1 MVGIPAN
8 YIGGDPGRIA
18 IKFFNGNEV
27 VVGFIVKQ
35 SGSRRYVVSDGIKQ
49 WTVSLVRTLSDL
61 QNMGDGMATIEI
73 FPFINGEISDTPE
86 HIQRFDQFTCYTI
99 EGHRYGWRFEKP
111 FEVGVGKGAD
121 QDGEGNIAQLPS

>member
-1 MVGIPAN
+1 MVGIPSD

-18 IKFFNGNEV
+18 IKFFNGTEV
-27 VVGFIVKQ
+27 VTGFIVKQ
-35 SGSRRYVVSDGIKQ
+35 TGSRRYVASDGVTQ
-49 WTVSLVRTLSDL
+49 VEVNLCRTLSDL
-61 QNMGDGMATIEI
+61 QNMGAGMGTIEI
-73 FPFINGEISDTPE
+73 FPYIDGAISPTPE

-121 QDGEGNIAQLPS
+121 QDGEGNIAQIPS